1 MEKKFTIQ
9 IESKIYFLWMWY
21 SEKYQ
26 VQWWRVMRNASRA
39 LDKIPKNLGF
49 VEMDVSHGCV
59 IKNPN
64 WGVVCTCR
72 NPYSRAV
79 SFWILRN
86 RINYSH
92 NQEVSLEKYL
102 KEPNEYFNFQV
113 GHDWDP
119 ITNLQKNP
127 NIQKHIIRFENLVED
142 VSNLPFVTENYHL
155 VRRNIEELT
164 EYKDGYK
171 EQYTIDIQIPYSEYY
186 TQELA
191 DIVWEKKQYE
201 FEYWGYERD
210 SWKTLIR

>member
-1 MEKKFTIQ
+1 
-9 IESKIYFLWMWY
+9 MWY

-92 NQEVSLEKYL
+92 NEEVSLEKYL
-102 KEPNEYFNFQV
+102 KKPNEYFNFQV

-119 ITNLQKNP
+119 ITNLQKNS

-191 DIVWEKKQYE
+191 DIVWGKKQYE

>member
-1 MEKKFTIQ
+1 
-9 IESKIYFLWMWY
+9 MWY

-64 WGVVCTCR
+64 WAVVCTCR

-92 NQEVSLEKYL
+92 NEEVSLEKYL
-102 KEPNEYFNFQV
+102 KKTNEYFNFQV

>member
-1 MEKKFTIQ
+1 
-9 IESKIYFLWMWY
+9 MWY

-92 NQEVSLEKYL
+92 NEEVSLEKYL
-102 KEPNEYFNFQV
+102 KKPNEYFNFQV

-119 ITNLQKNP
+119 ITNLQKNS

-164 EYKDGYK
+164 EYKNGYK

>member
-1 MEKKFTIQ
+1 
-9 IESKIYFLWMWY
+9 MWY

-92 NQEVSLEKYL
+92 NEEVSLEKYL
-102 KEPNEYFNFQV
+102 KKPNEYFNFQV

-119 ITNLQKNP
+119 ITNLQKNS

>member
-1 MEKKFTIQ
+1 
-9 IESKIYFLWMWY
+9 MWY

-64 WGVVCTCR
+64 WGVVCNCR

-92 NQEVSLEKYL
+92 NEEVSLEKYL
-102 KEPNEYFNFQV
+102 KKPNEYFNFQV

-119 ITNLQKNP
+119 ITNLQKNS

-164 EYKDGYK
+164 EYKNGYK

>member
-1 MEKKFTIQ
+1 
-9 IESKIYFLWMWY
+9 MWY

-64 WGVVCTCR
+64 WAVVCTCR

-102 KEPNEYFNFQV
+102 KGPNEYFNFQV

>member
-1 MEKKFTIQ
+1 
-9 IESKIYFLWMWY
+9 MWY

-92 NQEVSLEKYL
+92 NEEVSLEKYL
-102 KEPNEYFNFQV
+102 KKPNEYFNFQV

-119 ITNLQKNP
+119 ITNLQKNS

-164 EYKDGYK
+164 EYKNGYK

-191 DIVWEKKQYE
+191 DIVWGKKQYE

>member
-1 MEKKFTIQ
+1 
-9 IESKIYFLWMWY
+9 MWY

-26 VQWWRVMRNASRA
+26 LQWWRVMRNASRA

-92 NQEVSLEKYL
+92 NEEVSLEKYL
-102 KEPNEYFNFQV
+102 KKPNEYFNFQV

-119 ITNLQKNP
+119 ITNLQKNS

-164 EYKDGYK
+164 EYKNGYK